1 MVASLQATAEE
12 TRRLQSTDKKV
23 VFTNGCFDLLHPGHV
38 RLLREARALGDA
50 LVVAINSDA
59 SVARGKGS
67 RRPIIPQEERAELLD
82 ALEMVDFVCI
92 FEDDTPLSA
101 ILQIRPD
108 ILVKGADWNG
118 NIVGQTEVETWGGT
132 VVSQPL
138 LEGCSTSGII
148 DRVLARYART

>member
-1 MVASLQATAEE
+1 
-12 TRRLQSTDKKV
+12 
-23 VFTNGCFDLLHPGHV
+23 
-38 RLLREARALGDA
+38 
-50 LVVAINSDA
+50 
-59 SVARGKGS
+59 
-67 RRPIIPQEERAELLD
+67 
-82 ALEMVDFVCI
+82 MVDFVCI